1 MKGGI
6 AVRNKDLEERVLTA
20 WIGLNGLLKD
30 SQMTQGLTYNEAV
43 TMKLVYD
50 RYRADGEG
58 RTPVQYIIR
67 QTRMLKSQVNRT
79 LNTLCAQGY
88 LVKERDAED
97 ARILFVRPV
106 PDRLVDFLTVH
117 RRSLS
122 IVQAIIH
129 IIGEADAAEF
139 VRICGKLSAAAP
151 ELSSI

>member
-1 MKGGI
+1 MKS
-6 AVRNKDLEERVLTA
+6 KDLEEQVLTA

-30 SQMTQGLTYNEAV
+30 SQMTRGLTYNEAT

-50 RYRADGEG
+50 RYRTDGEG

-79 LNTLCAQGY
+79 LNSLCDQGY

-97 ARILFVRPV
+97 ARNLFVRPD
-106 PDRLVDFLTVH
+106 PARLEDFLAVH
-117 RRSLS
+117 RHSLS
-122 IVQAIIH
+122 LVQAVIH
-129 IIGEADAAEF
+129 VIGESDAAEF

-151 ELSSI
+151 ELTAI

>member
-1 MKGGI
+1 M
-6 AVRNKDLEERVLTA
+6 RNKNLDERVLTA

-30 SQMTQGLTYNEAV
+30 SQMTQGLTYNEAI

-58 RTPVQYIIR
+58 RTPIQYIIK

-88 LVKERDAED
+88 LVRERDAED
-97 ARILFVRPV
+97 ARNLFVRPI
-106 PDRLVDFLTVH
+106 PDRLEDFLAVH

-122 IVQAIIH
+122 IVQAVIH
-129 IIGEADAAEF
+129 IIGENDAAEF
-139 VRICGKLSAAAP
+139 VRICGKLSDAAP
-151 ELSSI
+151 KLSSI

>member
-1 MKGGI
+1 M
-6 AVRNKDLEERVLTA
+6 RNDKLEEQVLTA

-58 RTPVQYIIR
+58 RTPVRYITG

-88 LVKERDAED
+88 LVRERDEKD
-97 ARILFVRPV
+97 ARSLFVRPV
-106 PDRLVDFLTVH
+106 PDRLEDFLAVH
-117 RRSLS
+117 RRSLAMA
-122 IVQAIIH
+122 QAVIRV
-129 IIGEADAAEF
+129 IGENDAAEF

-151 ELSSI
+151 ELTSI

>member
-1 MKGGI
+1 M
-6 AVRNKDLEERVLTA
+6 RNKNLDERVLTA

-30 SQMTQGLTYNEAV
+30 SQMTQGLTYNEAI

-58 RTPVQYIIR
+58 RTPIQYIIK

-88 LVKERDAED
+88 LVRERDAED
-97 ARILFVRPV
+97 ARNLFVRPI
-106 PDRLVDFLTVH
+106 PDRLEDFLAVH

-122 IVQAIIH
+122 IVQAVIH
-129 IIGEADAAEF
+129 IIGENDAAEF
-139 VRICGKLSAAAP
+139 VRICGKLSDAAP

>member
-1 MKGGI
+1 MKS
-6 AVRNKDLEERVLTA
+6 KDLEEQVLTA

-30 SQMTQGLTYNEAV
+30 SQMTRGLTYNEAT

-79 LNTLCAQGY
+79 LNSLCDQGY

-97 ARILFVRPV
+97 ARNLFVRPD
-106 PDRLVDFLTVH
+106 PDRLEDFL
-117 RRSLS
+117 SLPG
-122 IVQAIIH
+122 AGRH
-129 IIGEADAAEF
+129 PRHW
-139 VRICGKLSAAAP
+139 RI
-151 ELSSI
+151 